1 MPGGASGGKGLCRS
15 AAGGCATPRRGW
27 RAGGGGRMPCGMR
40 AALLLSLL
48 LLPGLALAQTPNLS
62 PGLGPRGTAIP
73 PPDLT
78 GTPQPAGPITGG
90 PALATPQRPVPQP
103 PRR

>member
-1 MPGGASGGKGLCRS
+1 
-15 AAGGCATPRRGW
+15 
-27 RAGGGGRMPCGMR
+27 MR

-48 LLPGLALAQTPNLS
+48 LLPGAALAQQPNLP

-78 GTPQPAGPITGG
+78 GTPQPAGPITDA
-90 PALATPQRPVPQP
+90 PAPSTPPRPTPPPVP

>member
-1 MPGGASGGKGLCRS
+1 MA
-15 AAGGCATPRRGW
+15 
-27 RAGGGGRMPCGMR
+27 CGMR
-40 AALLLSLL
+40 AALFLSLL
-48 LLPGLALAQTPNLS
+48 LLPGTVLAQTPNLP

-90 PALATPQRPVPQP
+90 PAPATPPRPAPQP

>member
-1 MPGGASGGKGLCRS
+1 
-15 AAGGCATPRRGW
+15 
-27 RAGGGGRMPCGMR
+27 MR

-48 LLPGLALAQTPNLS
+48 LLPGAALAQQPNLP

-78 GTPQPAGPITGG
+78 GTPQPAGPISA
-90 PALATPQRPVPQP
+90 PAPATPPRPTPPPVP